1 MASTEHEMASTEHD
15 PTVNGEATRQRSI
28 GELTRAVSKDAA
40 DLVRAEIDL
49 AKQEVSWKMKQS
61 AVGGGLLAVAAVLV
75 VTAVGALTATAIL
88 ALATAIDAWLAA
100 LIVTVVL
107 LLIAAVLAMVGAGRL
122 RAASPPVPV
131 ETAESAK
138 EDLQWLKRQTSER
151 R

>member
-1 MASTEHEMASTEHD
+1 MASTEQQVPA
-15 PTVNGEATRQRSI
+15 NGEAPRQRSI

-49 AKQEVSWKMKQS
+49 AKQEVSGKLKQS
-61 AVGGGLLAVAAVLV
+61 ALGGGLLAGAAVLV
-75 VTAVGALTATAIL
+75 VTAIGALTATAIL
-88 ALATAIDAWLAA
+88 ALATTIDAWLAA

-107 LLIAAVLAMVGAGRL
+107 LLVAAVLARIGAGRL
-122 RAASPPVPV
+122 QAASPPVPV

>member
-1 MASTEHEMASTEHD
+1 MASTEQQ
-15 PTVNGEATRQRSI
+15 PTGNGEATRQRSI

-49 AKQEVSWKMKQS
+49 AKQEVSGKLKQS
-61 AVGGGLLAVAAVLV
+61 ALGGGLLAVALVLLV
-75 VTAVGALTATAIL
+75 AAAGAMTATAIL

-100 LIVTVVL
+100 LIVAVVL
-107 LLIAAVLAMVGAGRL
+107 LLIAAVLAKVGAGRL
-122 RAASPPVPV
+122 QAASPPVPV

-151 R
+151 K